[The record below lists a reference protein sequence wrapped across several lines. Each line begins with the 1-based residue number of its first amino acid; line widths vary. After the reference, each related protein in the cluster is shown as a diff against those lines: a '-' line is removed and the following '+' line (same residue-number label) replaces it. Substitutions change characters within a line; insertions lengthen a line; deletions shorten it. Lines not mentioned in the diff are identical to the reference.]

1 MPETVVHFQLR
12 MPPELHERLSNK
24 ARTGRVSLN
33 ALIVQLLDTAARVN
47 GHEDGRATL
56 APRAADP
63 PRQAAQ

>member
-47 GHEDGRATL
+47 GREDGRPTL
-56 APRAADP
+56 APRATEP